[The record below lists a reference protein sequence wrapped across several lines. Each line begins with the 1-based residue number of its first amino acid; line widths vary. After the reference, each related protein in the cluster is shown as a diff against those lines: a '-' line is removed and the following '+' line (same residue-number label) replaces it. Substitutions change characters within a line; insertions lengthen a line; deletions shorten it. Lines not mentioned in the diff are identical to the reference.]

1 MGTLARE
8 YLKKMHNFDVNAEIE
23 PIVQGAVDH
32 TNQTGKPAVKET
44 PKAGNVV
51 ESAPRS
57 KYYKKILSDIAD
69 YLSNSFEHDEQTSA
83 VGFLSGESLAS
94 EKQASAIIKGWVA
107 LGPKKQMSLSS
118 KENDHFD
125 WIDGIMRKHY
135 GESKVT
141 ESSITVDMM
150 NGIKKQID
158 AANKERAK
166 HGDDELTTIIWSK
179 RNNVASVSPDFG
191 STEFDLDIEDKRTAE
206 KIAASLRMNFEIKE

>member
-23 PIVQGAVDH
+23 PIVQDAVDH

-44 PKAGNVV
+44 PKAGN
-51 ESAPRS
+51 
-57 KYYKKILSDIAD
+57 
-69 YLSNSFEHDEQTSA
+69 
-83 VGFLSGESLAS
+83 
-94 EKQASAIIKGWVA
+94 
-107 LGPKKQMSLSS
+107 
-118 KENDHFD
+118 
-125 WIDGIMRKHY
+125 
-135 GESKVT
+135 VT